1 MAHLLYGT
9 DSLLY
14 TYDTVWS
21 LVTLTEQIVLYYTKP
36 ISMMY
41 QYEVIFLQHTWSL
54 CVLTSHGLSERNESS
69 SRLELFSK
77 IAFLKRKNK
86 IR

>member
-41 QYEVIFLQHTWSL
+41 QCEII
-54 CVLTSHGLSERNESS
+54 
-69 SRLELFSK
+69 LFCSTPGVY
-77 IAFLKRKNK
+77 AC
-86 IR
+86 